1 MMLYF
6 FTIWNI
12 IFLVFHRFT
21 SAFFDLVYI
30 SFITMMIGLYLSFV
44 NPKFF
49 AMKFMGKK
57 YIVREWP
64 HKLPIDAIHI
74 LIFIIALYL
83 YGGSY
88 TLKDMKLLNTILL
101 FILYI
106 SLFNAAKIYSIKNE
120 EFMILFSVLTL
131 IYFTLF

>member
-1 MMLYF
+1 
-6 FTIWNI
+6 
-12 IFLVFHRFT
+12 
-21 SAFFDLVYI
+21 
-30 SFITMMIGLYLSFV
+30 MMIGLYLSFV

-49 AMKFMGKK
+49 AMKFRGKK
-57 YIVREWP
+57 YVIREWSS
-64 HKLPIDAIHI
+64 KLIIDAIHI
-74 LIFIIALYL
+74 LIFVVALYL
-83 YGGSY
+83 YG
-88 TLKDMKLLNTILL
+88 TQKVNDMKLLNTVLL